1 MAIVNRI
8 ALDLAKDFIQV
19 LALDESEQE
28 VFNKKLRSNKVLA
41 KLATLKRTDD
51 CEVAVES
58 CGMSHHWR
66 REIEKL
72 GYKTVALPPR
82 FVKAY
87 LQGEKNDANDARA
100 IAEAA
105 SRPNRKSVRIKSI
118 EQQDLALMVS
128 QRDSRVQTRT
138 QEANR
143 LRSVLAEYGI
153 TMPQRISSILKRV
166 PEILE
171 DADNALT
178 ARSRDLVL
186 RQYELLRIMD
196 EEVKAMDKLLS
207 AEANNTDDSRRLMTI
222 PGIGPVTAVS
232 LLALIGDVSDFKR
245 GRNVSEYLG
254 LVPRQNSSGGKD
266 RLGGITKKGN
276 TRLRT
281 LLVHG
286 ARSALRMAHK
296 RNDKLSLWAQDVA
309 KRRGNNIAAVALA
322 NKHARII
329 WAMLTH
335 KEDYRMAAA

>member
-19 LALDESEQE
+19 LALDENEQE

-41 KLATLKRTDD
+41 KLATLNRTDD

-58 CGMSHHWR
+58 CGMSHYWR
-66 REIEKL
+66 RECEKL

-105 SRPNRKSVRIKSI
+105 SRPNRQTVRLKSI
-118 EQQDLALMVS
+118 EQQDLALMVN
-128 QRDSRVQTRT
+128 QREGFVQTRT
-138 QEANR
+138 QFSNR
-143 LRSVLAEYGI
+143 LRGQLAEYGI
-153 TMPQRISSILKRV
+153 LLPKRVGTILQRV
-166 PEILE
+166 PEVLE
-171 DADNALT
+171 DDSNALT
-178 ARSRDLVL
+178 LQSRDLINRLYQML
-186 RQYELLRIMD
+186 RAVD
-196 EEVKAMDKLLS
+196 EEVKALDKHLATQ
-207 AEANNTDDSRRLMTI
+207 AERNEDSQRLMTL
-222 PGIGPVTAVS
+222 PGIGPITATS
-232 LLALIGDVSDFKR
+232 LLALIGDVSEFKR
-245 GRNVSEYLG
+245 GRNLSEYLG

-276 TRLRT
+276 TKLRT

-286 ARSALRMAHK
+286 ARSALRVAQQRHD
-296 RNDKLSLWAQDVA
+296 RLSLWAQDVA
-309 KRRGNNIAAVALA
+309 KRRGNNVAAVALA

-329 WAMLTH
+329 WAMLKN
-335 KEDYRMAAA
+335 KEDYRMTAA

>member
-171 DADNALT
+171 DANNALT
-178 ARSRDLVL
+178 AKSRDLVL

-296 RNDKLSLWAQDVA
+296 
-309 KRRGNNIAAVALA
+309 
-322 NKHARII
+322 
-329 WAMLTH
+329 
-335 KEDYRMAAA
+335 EDYRMAAA

>member
-19 LALDESEQE
+19 CALDKNECE
-28 VFNKKLRSNKVLA
+28 VFNKKLRSNKVLE
-41 KLATLKRTDD
+41 KLALLDRTDT

-58 CGMSHHWR
+58 CGMSHYWR
-66 REIEKL
+66 RECEKL

-105 SRPNRKSVRIKSI
+105 SRPNRKTVRLKSI
-118 EQQDLALMVS
+118 EQQDLALMVN
-128 QRDSRVQTRT
+128 QREGFVQTRT
-138 QEANR
+138 QFSNR
-143 LRSVLAEYGI
+143 LRGQLAEYGI
-153 TMPQRISSILKRV
+153 VIPRQVTTVLQKV

-171 DADNALT
+171 DAENALT
-178 ARSRDLVL
+178 AQSRDVINRLY
-186 RQYELLRIMD
+186 QLLRAVN
-196 EEVKAMDKLLS
+196 EEIQALDKRLM
-207 AEANNTDDSRRLMTI
+207 AQAQVNEDSRRLMTI
-222 PGIGPVTAVS
+222 PGIGPVTATS
-232 LLALIGDVSDFKR
+232 LLALIGDVSEFKR
-245 GRNVSEYLG
+245 GRNLSEYLG

-276 TRLRT
+276 TKLRT

-286 ARSALRMAHK
+286 ARSALRVAQQ
-296 RNDKLSLWAQDVA
+296 RDDKLSRWAQDVA
-309 KRRGNNIAAVALA
+309 RRRGHNVAAVALA

-329 WAMLTH
+329 WAMLSRQ
-335 KEDYRMAAA
+335 EDYRMTQS